1 MTITNDEIKPKKK
14 ENPLINIG
22 LNIVIPT
29 LVLTKLSK
37 PEHLGVLWSLI
48 VAIAFP
54 LGYGIYDYIRGK
66 KFNFFSALGLFNVLM
81 TGGIGLMSLNRQWMV
96 VKETGVPLIMG
107 IAVIISQFTS
117 YPLVKTFL
125 GEILNLD
132 LINKSYK
139 DAGHE
144 NEFEKSL
151 STASFFLGGT
161 FFISAFLNYAL
172 AIYILTGEP
181 GTSEFNESLGKM
193 TALSFPVIALPMM
206 IMVAAILTFLM
217 KNIKKTTNLDFENV
231 IKS

>member
-1 MTITNDEIKPKKK
+1 MNNETKKK
-14 ENPLINIG
+14 ENPLLNIG

-48 VAIAFP
+48 IAIAFP
-54 LGYGIYDYIRGK
+54 LGYGVYDYIKGK

-81 TGGIGLMSLNRQWMV
+81 TGGIGLMNLNRNWMV

-107 IAVIISQFTS
+107 LAVIISQFTK

-125 GEILNLD
+125 GEILNLE

-139 DAGHE
+139 ESGHGDD
-144 NEFEKSL
+144 FDKSL

-161 FFISAFLNYAL
+161 FFISAALNYGL
-172 AIYILTGEP
+172 AIYILTGDP
-181 GTSEFNESLGKM
+181 GTPEFNESLGKM

-217 KNIKKTTNLDFENV
+217 KSIKKKTNLEFESVLKN
-231 IKS
+231 